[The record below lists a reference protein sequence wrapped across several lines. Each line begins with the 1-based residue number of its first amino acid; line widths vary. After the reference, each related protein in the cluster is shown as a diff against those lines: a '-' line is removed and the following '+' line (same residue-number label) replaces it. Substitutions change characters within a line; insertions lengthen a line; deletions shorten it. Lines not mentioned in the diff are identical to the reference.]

1 MYRISTTFNQICYN
15 NKRSNRKSKDG
26 LCIKQAPLFESA
38 NYISD
43 LKNKSID
50 LFQLFSYIIE

>member
-15 NKRSNRKSKDG
+15 NKRSKRKSKDG
-26 LCIKQAPLFESA
+26 LCVNQAPLFESA
-38 NYISD
+38 NYIAD

-50 LFQLFSYIIE
+50 LFQLFK